1 MEAFSKE
8 NRGFQEL
15 NTMMRTG
22 SRARVRRPRVQA
34 GGAMV
39 VHLWN
44 SVVMAPT
51 PQLPMLRQGRAACG
65 PGVGEVGLPVRT
77 GPGSRC
83 GFVAL
88 THLCRV
94 GWVRGFRVQLSSKAL
109 GPQAPS
115 CP

>member
-51 PQLPMLRQGRAACG
+51 PQLPVVRQGRAACG
-65 PGVGEVGLPVRT
+65 PGVGEVGLPREDWSRFQVWIR
-77 GPGSRC
+77 GPDPSLQG
-83 GFVAL
+83 G
-88 THLCRV
+88 V
-94 GWVRGFRVQLSSKAL
+94 GAGL
-109 GPQAPS
+109 
-115 CP
+115 